1 MAKSKAVPT
10 RVIDVIGQEL
20 AVGDCVVVDYAQ
32 YGLVVAKITR
42 FTPKMVVVDLG
53 GKEATEYATSMVKL
67 TSEQATWYILTQGSS
82 R

>member
-10 RVIDVIGQEL
+10 RIIDVIGQEL
-20 AVGDCVVVDYAQ
+20 AVGDCVVVDAQ

-67 TSEQATWYILTQGSS
+67 TSEQATWYILKQGSS
-82 R
+82 H

>member
-10 RVIDVIGQEL
+10 RIIDVIGQEL
-20 AVGDCVVVDYAQ
+20 AVGDCVLVDAQ
-32 YGLVVAKITR
+32 YELVVAKITR

-67 TSEQATWYILTQGSS
+67 TSEQATWYFLTQGSS
-82 R
+82 H

>member
-10 RVIDVIGQEL
+10 RIIDVIGQEL
-20 AVGDCVVVDYAQ
+20 AVGDCVVVEAQ

-53 GKEATEYATSMVKL
+53 VKEATEYATSMVKL
-67 TSEQATWYILTQGSS
+67 TSEQATWYFLTQGSS
-82 R
+82 H

>member
-10 RVIDVIGQEL
+10 RIIDVIGQEL
-20 AVGDCVVVDYAQ
+20 AVGDCVVVDSQ

-67 TSEQATWYILTQGSS
+67 TSEQATWYILKQGSS
-82 R
+82 H